1 MKKEI
6 SKLLDQIIK
15 AGKSKGLDQKSLAK
29 KAQISAS
36 SISRAKKN
44 NDIKYS
50 TLQSL
55 AHCVGLSI
63 TLIPDSSTAEE
74 IIKGSLFDD

>member
-1 MKKEI
+1 MQKNI

-44 NDIKYS
+44 NDIKFS

-55 AHCVGLSI
+55 AHCVDLSI